1 MPYFNINSNTK
12 TTGTFDLL
20 HADIL
25 GLCSIPS
32 LLKHGY
38 FLTLVDIHSIR
49 TWIIVIK
56 SKNKLD
62 NILSNLFHSLELNI
76 TPN

>member
-38 FLTLVDIHSIR
+38 FLTLVDSHSKH
-49 TWIIVIK
+49 TLNWIIVIK
-56 SKNKLD
+56 SKN
-62 NILSNLFHSLELNI
+62 E
-76 TPN
+76 TR